1 MATVLRGQNGRNPV
15 DNDDHDQSSFRG
27 ESPSL
32 DRLFEEELAEE
43 SIGSVSA
50 EGETQW
56 RSKSANSEDTPKSD
70 NVRNRPLYAIAC
82 KAANSKK
89 LLRHHYK

>member
-1 MATVLRGQNGRNPV
+1 
-15 DNDDHDQSSFRG
+15 
-27 ESPSL
+27 
-32 DRLFEEELAEE
+32 LFEEELAEE

-70 NVRNRPLYAIAC
+70 NVRNRPLYDPFIALAPVDAIP
-82 KAANSKK
+82 
-89 LLRHHYK
+89 YP